1 MTIEELFGTLQ
12 QATVASWR
20 KHLRTA
26 KYAKHEALDEFYKEL
41 PEKVDALI
49 EGYMGA
55 HGKKITKFE
64 NILKSSNM
72 NTLKYL
78 QELKKV
84 CKQGY
89 DLLDE
94 NEELEGLLD
103 DIVNLINST
112 LYKVKELAESHSYP
126 DLADYILEALNA
138 NETNEALI
146 GEAIAIPRKFNEL
159 FTYDD
164 LGLEDKEIDFMKKYL
179 KTDEV
184 YQLPELD
191 ENDRK
196 VKQFDKLYDLLG
208 DSKELE
214 TFNFQYSTYIAYE
227 LPKGTVVV
235 FMEGDGEY
243 VGGCFYLSTNKVNE

>member
-26 KYAKHEALDEFYKEL
+26 KYSKHEALDEFYKEL
-41 PEKVDALI
+41 PELVDALI

-84 CKQGY
+84 CKEGY

-112 LYKVKELAESHSYP
+112 LYKVKELSEGQVI
-126 DLADYILEALNA
+126 DLKDYVLEALSDNK
-138 NETNEALI
+138 TNEALN
-146 GEAIAIPRKFNEL
+146 EAKKVSMDEYTVLDVVNAITAVAPDVKWYKELRHNTVDDVLEYYTIYYALERELDADEDDIRDFVEEHEDELYNEL
-159 FTYDD
+159 N
-164 LGLEDKEIDFMKKYL
+164 YL
-179 KTDEV
+179 
-184 YQLPELD
+184 
-191 ENDRK
+191 
-196 VKQFDKLYDLLG
+196 
-208 DSKELE
+208 
-214 TFNFQYSTYIAYE
+214 
-227 LPKGTVVV
+227 
-235 FMEGDGEY
+235 
-243 VGGCFYLSTNKVNE
+243 

>member
-1 MTIEELFGTLQ
+1 MTVEELFGTLQ
-12 QATVASWR
+12 QAVVGSWR

-26 KYAKHEALDEFYKEL
+26 KYGKHKALDEFYKEM

-49 EGYMGA
+49 EAWMGA
-55 HGKKITKFE
+55 NGKKIGEFE
-64 NILKSSNM
+64 NLLKAANY
-72 NTLKYL
+72 NTLSYL
-78 QELKKV
+78 KELKKI

-89 DLLDE
+89 SILGDHDE
-94 NEELEGLLD
+94 LKGLLD

-112 LYKVKELAESHSYP
+112 LYKVK
-126 DLADYILEALNA
+126 DLSENKTYNNMKNLKDFI
-138 NETNEALI
+138 NEALVN
-146 GEAIAIPRKFNEL
+146 EAIAIPRKFNEK

-214 TFNFQYSTYIAYE
+214 TFNFQYSTYIAYK
-227 LPKGTVVV
+227 LPKGTVVI

-243 VGGCFYLSTNKVNE
+243 VGGCFYLSSNKINE

>member
-12 QATVASWR
+12 QAVVGSWR

-26 KYAKHEALDEFYKEL
+26 KYGKHVALNDFYEEL
-41 PEKVDALI
+41 PDLVDALI

-55 HGKKITKFE
+55 TGKKIKGYD
-64 NILKSSNM
+64 NIIQSKNM
-72 NTLKYL
+72 NTLTYL
-78 QELKKV
+78 QELKKI

-112 LYKVKELAESHSYP
+112 LYKVKELSEGQMI
-126 DLADYILEALNA
+126 DLKDFVLEALS
-138 NETNEALI
+138 
-146 GEAIAIPRKFNEL
+146 IPNKFNEA

-164 LGLEDKEIDFMKKYL
+164 LGLEDEEADFMKKYL
-179 KTDEV
+179 KTDTV

-191 ENDRK
+191 ENERK

-208 DSKELE
+208 KSKELE
-214 TFNFQYSTYIAYE
+214 TFNFNYSTYIAYE

-235 FMEGDGEY
+235 FMEDPGY
-243 VGGCFYLSTNKVNE
+243 YGGCFYMATNKINE